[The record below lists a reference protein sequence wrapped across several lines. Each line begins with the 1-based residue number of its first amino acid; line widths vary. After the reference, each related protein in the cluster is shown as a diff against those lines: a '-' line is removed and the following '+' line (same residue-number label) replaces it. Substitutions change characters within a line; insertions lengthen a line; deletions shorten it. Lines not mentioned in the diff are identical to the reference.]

1 METSSEVAR
10 ATGDL
15 RPAVGM
21 ATARTWDTTTRLAQA
36 IPSPR
41 LAGDSDSPTA
51 STPAPV
57 LVRAQEEDGL
67 RLRTGTVADWRVL
80 GSLAAPATPGLAVR
94 PEMLVEMAIKL
105 GPGLAEDF
113 PTRRETGGAEVE
125 REEVTGEDLVVDLL
139 LLVVGGVREYR
150 GRRGRRRTSGLE
162 EVAQTEMTDVDE
174 VDEVD
179 EVVTED
185 LEGEAE
191 AEVEKREAGEGREA
205 SQPGAM
211 ARVEDPGEEG
221 DEVVA
226 GFPGRPSSLTAW

>member
-1 METSSEVAR
+1 M
-10 ATGDL
+10 
-15 RPAVGM
+15 GM
-21 ATARTWDTTTRLAQA
+21 ATVRTWDTTTRLARA
-36 IPSPR
+36 IPTPR

-94 PEMLVEMAIKL
+94 PGMLVEMDIKL

-139 LLVVGGVREYR
+139 LLVVGGVREDR

-174 VDEVD
+174 VDE
-179 EVVTED
+179 EVTED
-185 LEGEAE
+185 SEGEAE

-226 GFPGRPSSLTAW
+226 GFPGRPSSSTAW

>member
-1 METSSEVAR
+1 M
-10 ATGDL
+10 
-15 RPAVGM
+15 
-21 ATARTWDTTTRLAQA
+21 
-36 IPSPR
+36 
-41 LAGDSDSPTA
+41 
-51 STPAPV
+51 
-57 LVRAQEEDGL
+57 
-67 RLRTGTVADWRVL
+67 
-80 GSLAAPATPGLAVR
+80 AAPATPGLAVR
-94 PEMLVEMAIKL
+94 PGMLVEMDIKL

-139 LLVVGGVREYR
+139 LLVVGGVREDR

-174 VDEVD
+174 VAQTEMTDVDEVD

-211 ARVEDPGEEG
+211 ARVEDPEEEG

-226 GFPGRPSSLTAW
+226 GFPGRPSTSTVW